1 MKRVFIGLLSV
12 FLITLFTQ
20 HLSHAKESML
30 EKIYHLGKVGNLKL
44 KIPMDWNEKFVKRSN
59 DTFPR
64 IELTPSQ
71 RMAGKVVFT
80 VMWKLKGMTNFDS
93 TKELKL
99 FLVDSGNKL
108 LNRAEEKKIK
118 LLEFKGKHSLG
129 YYYVLTDK
137 KPAPGE
143 YKVLVQGAIRVGKL
157 ALLFSIL
164 SNECNGKTFKNAIK
178 ILAYAEYQY

>member
-1 MKRVFIGLLSV
+1 MKRVIIGLVSV
-12 FLITLFTQ
+12 FFITLFTQ
-20 HLSHAKESML
+20 SLSHAKESML
-30 EKIYHLGKVGNLKL
+30 EKIYHLGKVGHLKL
-44 KIPMDWNEKFVKRSN
+44 KIPVDWKEKFIKSSSE
-59 DTFPR
+59 TFPR

-71 RMAGKVVFT
+71 LMAGKAILT

-93 TKELKL
+93 TEELKL
-99 FLVDSGNKL
+99 FLADSGNKL

-118 LLEFKGKHSLG
+118 LLEFKGNHALG

-143 YKVLVQGAIRVGKL
+143 YKILVQGAIRVGKL

-164 SNECNGKTFKNAIK
+164 SNECNGQTFKNAIK
-178 ILAYAEYQY
+178 ILVYAEYQH